1 MNRKQ
6 LKNLVKNLDEVMNT
20 MNEMGGSEEYL
31 SILEKNRKAGGT
43 RMYSINYTHE
53 MEKIFNKY
61 YDIYAQLQ
69 KMRLIDD
76 DYLRSLHYLGKRDYI
91 YEAII
96 IEN

>member
-6 LKNLVKNLDEVMNT
+6 LKNLVKNLDEVMDT
-20 MNEMGGSEEYL
+20 MNEMGDSKEYL
-31 SILEKNRKAGGT
+31 DLLEENRKAGGT
-43 RMYSINYTHE
+43 RMYSVNYTYE
-53 MEKIFNKY
+53 MEKIFNQY

-69 KMRLIDD
+69 KMRLIDN

>member
-6 LKNLVKNLDEVMNT
+6 LKNLVKNLDEVMDT

-31 SILEKNRKAGGT
+31 DVLRENRKAGGT

-53 MEKIFNKY
+53 MEKVFNKY
-61 YDIYAQLQ
+61 YTIYAQLQ

-91 YEAII
+91 YEAIT
-96 IEN
+96 IED

>member
-6 LKNLVKNLDEVMNT
+6 LKNLIIEFDEVMNT

>member
-6 LKNLVKNLDEVMNT
+6 LKNLVKNLDEVMDT
-20 MNEMGGSEEYL
+20 MNEMGDSKEYL
-31 SILEKNRKAGGT
+31 DVLEKNRKAGGT
-43 RMYSINYTHE
+43 RMYSVNYTYE
-53 MEKIFNKY
+53 MEKIFNQY

-69 KMRLIDD
+69 KMRLIDN

>member
-6 LKNLVKNLDEVMNT
+6 LKNLIIELDEVMCT
-20 MNEMGGSEEYL
+20 MDKMGSTEEYL
-31 SILEKNRKAGGT
+31 NLLEENRKAGGT
-43 RMYSINYTHE
+43 RMYSVNYTHE